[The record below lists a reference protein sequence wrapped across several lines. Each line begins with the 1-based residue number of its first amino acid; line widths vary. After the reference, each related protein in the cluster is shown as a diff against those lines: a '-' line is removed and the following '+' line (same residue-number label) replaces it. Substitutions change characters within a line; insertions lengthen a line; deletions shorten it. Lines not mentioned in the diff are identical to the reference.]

1 MEWNDVH
8 IRLNAILVQQ
18 KSKKIAWNK
27 ICNVYNISVTIGEI
41 GDHAIWLHSVGG
53 RNSPRNEYLSE
64 KSRTP
69 KRKNLP

>member
-8 IRLNAILVQQ
+8 IRLNVILVEQ

-53 RNSPRNEYLSE
+53 R
-64 KSRTP
+64 
-69 KRKNLP
+69 